1 MWTARAC
8 GAASPPRSSRSTV
21 YGRRSSGYHP
31 VHCGPVDELIP
42 LKSRMRDESG
52 SRLRDSRLCR
62 RPAPSLRPRTRNG
75 GYGNK

>member
-21 YGRRSSGYHP
+21 CGRRTSGYHP

-42 LKSRMRDESG
+42 FEVENA
-52 SRLRDSRLCR
+52 R
-62 RPAPSLRPRTRNG
+62 RVRERAARQSVVSPPRAFSAASHAERWLW
-75 GYGNK
+75 K